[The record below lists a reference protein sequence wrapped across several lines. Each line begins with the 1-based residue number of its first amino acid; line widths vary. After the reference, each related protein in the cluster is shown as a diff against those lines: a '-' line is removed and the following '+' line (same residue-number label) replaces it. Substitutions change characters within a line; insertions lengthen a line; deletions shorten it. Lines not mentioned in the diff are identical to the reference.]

1 MFWKLFLVD
10 FVILLIVFYLIRDKF
25 IINEYE
31 YINDIYNIF
40 VKYSFIVLLKNNK
53 LIMVFFEKEIFI
65 VFLF

>member
-1 MFWKLFLVD
+1 M
-10 FVILLIVFYLIRDKF
+10 ILLIVFYLIRDKF

-40 VKYSFIVLLKNNK
+40 VKYSFIVLLKNKK

>member
-1 MFWKLFLVD
+1 MILF
-10 FVILLIVFYLIRDKF
+10 IVFYLIRDKF

-40 VKYSFIVLLKNNK
+40 VKYSFIVLLKNKK

>member
-1 MFWKLFLVD
+1 M
-10 FVILLIVFYLIRDKF
+10 ILLIVFYLIRDKF

>member
-1 MFWKLFLVD
+1 MILF
-10 FVILLIVFYLIRDKF
+10 IVFYLIRDKF

-40 VKYSFIVLLKNNK
+40 VKYSFIDLLKNNK

>member
-1 MFWKLFLVD
+1 MILF
-10 FVILLIVFYLIRDKF
+10 IVFYLIRDKF

-40 VKYSFIVLLKNNK
+40 VIYSFIVLLKNKK

>member
-1 MFWKLFLVD
+1 MILF
-10 FVILLIVFYLIRDKF
+10 IVFYLIRDKF